1 MLLDEVFDTVKR
13 IKKVWVRK
21 DGQLSKVDRE
31 VVPQPD
37 LPKLPKPMFPI
48 KKPRYAD
55 PNA

>member
-13 IKKVWVRK
+13 IKKVWLRK
-21 DGQLSKVDRE
+21 DGQLSKVDCE
-31 VVPQPD
+31 VGPQPD

>member
-13 IKKVWVRK
+13 IKKVWVRN
-21 DGQLSKVDRE
+21 DGQLHKVDRE
-31 VVPQPD
+31 VGPQPD

>member
-21 DGQLSKVDRE
+21 DGQLSKVGRE
-31 VVPQPD
+31 VGPQPD

-48 KKPRYAD
+48 KKPRYDD

>member
-13 IKKVWVRK
+13 IKKVWLRK

-31 VVPQPD
+31 VGPQPD
-37 LPKLPKPMFPI
+37 LPKLTKPMFPI

>member
-1 MLLDEVFDTVKR
+1 MLLDEVFEGVKR
-13 IKKVWVRK
+13 IKRAWVRK
-21 DGQLSKVDRE
+21 DGQLAKVDRG
-31 VVPQPD
+31 VGPQRD